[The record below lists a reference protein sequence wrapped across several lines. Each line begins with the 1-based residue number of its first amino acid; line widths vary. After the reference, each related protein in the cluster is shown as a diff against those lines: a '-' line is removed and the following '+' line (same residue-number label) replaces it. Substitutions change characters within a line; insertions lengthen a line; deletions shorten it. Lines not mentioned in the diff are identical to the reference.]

1 MEYLFNIIVY
11 LTLVISIVGLLW
23 ILYLS
28 AMSIDYALNEQRIT
42 PVCIPFAY
50 MLYIFVFSVN
60 MIVQYFIFSIL
71 FLDGPKEDTVS
82 DRLSR
87 YKNEHEGWRHDLAV
101 WIGSH
106 FLDPFDRRGYHI

>member
-1 MEYLFNIIVY
+1 M
-11 LTLVISIVGLLW
+11 ISGDSTGVRISGLKESKKIFSVG
-23 ILYLS
+23 
-28 AMSIDYALNEQRIT
+28 IDYALNEQKIT